1 MGTIKQNYAN
11 NITSGGDFDAT
22 DLSGT
27 IPATNINNTSVSSVT
42 TYGTAGSGIVSVAS
56 DPSPVSSGDVWF
68 NTTAN
73 KFRYG
78 GLGTGSWASG
88 GTANTARNNLFGVG
102 SSNSDAFNLCR

>member
-27 IPATNINNTSVSSVT
+27 IPADNINNTSVSSVT
-42 TYGTAGSGIVSVAS
+42 TYGTAGSGVVSVSS

-68 NTTAN
+68 NSTDN
-73 KFRYG
+73 KFR
-78 GLGTGSWASG
+78 
-88 GTANTARNNLFGVG
+88 
-102 SSNSDAFNLCR
+102 